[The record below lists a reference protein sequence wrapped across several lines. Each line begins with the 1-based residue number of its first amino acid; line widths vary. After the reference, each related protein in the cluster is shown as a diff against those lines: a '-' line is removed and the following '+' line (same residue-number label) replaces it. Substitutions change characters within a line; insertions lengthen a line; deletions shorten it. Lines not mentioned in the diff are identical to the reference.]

1 MCCAACSLCVCKNS
15 MGVWTGMTGV
25 SVCALNVVGC
35 SKVSLCL
42 YDLDCGRI
50 SVKALTFSCFPEYLY
65 LLCCRSGCMGGVPLS
80 KDAHG
85 NGHDKV
91 SMSRSLYKWCTSE
104 FSSCLLPSSFLV
116 ELAVVL
122 LFEWER
128 SFSPQENIISKG

>member
-1 MCCAACSLCVCKNS
+1 MREFGLACDWSQCLCPD
-15 MGVWTGMTGV
+15 
-25 SVCALNVVGC
+25 VVGC
-35 SKVSLCL
+35 SKVSLSL
-42 YDLDCGRI
+42 HGLDCDRI
-50 SVKALTFSCFPEYLY
+50 SVKALTSSCFPEYLF

-91 SMSRSLYKWCTSE
+91 SMSRFLYKLCVSE
-104 FSSCLLPSSFLV
+104 FSSCILASSFLV

-128 SFSPQENIISKG
+128 SFPPGECNQQGVTVM